1 MPYKSMEIR
10 QIDCGGWNSA
20 WTEIGAKTLVFKVSL
35 QREPERG
42 TGKAVADVEA
52 LACDPA
58 QCMRSCP
65 FNPFLY
71 QYGGICKNGQCV
83 CVKPS

>member
-1 MPYKSMEIR
+1 MALALLGLTIK
-10 QIDCGGWNSA
+10 
-20 WTEIGAKTLVFKVSL
+20 
-35 QREPERG
+35 PEHVPEG

-65 FNPFLY
+65 FNPFLN